1 MKVFLAIV
9 ALAVFSDCQAKS
21 FYNDDPSATWEE
33 YFQEHMTALNLK
45 ADQIVQDIKTS
56 QIGREL
62 DTLIQDSVAELT
74 AYRSDLETKVS
85 PYTRQAI
92 GRLSGDLQGM
102 AEILRERAN
111 NAGEQMDKYGQELRT
126 MVEQNSDDVRLRVAT
141 YVRKMKKRLNKEA
154 AEIQNQVNTYL
165 EKIQTRTSN
174 NVEEFRQLL
183 DPYFTQVRENTQA
196 KISTLNDLLKSQV
209 ENMKDAI
216 ESTAN
221 AVTKR
226 CEKTSDDIYS
236 TVQET
241 IEDLGDWFQPYVA
254 MFSDYL

>member
-1 MKVFLAIV
+1 MKVFLVIV
-9 ALAVFSDCQAKS
+9 ALAVFSGCQAKS

-33 YFQEHMTALNLK
+33 YIQEYMTALNLK
-45 ADQIVQDIKTS
+45 ADQMVEDIKTS

-74 AYRSDLETKVS
+74 VYRSDLETKLA
-85 PYTRQAI
+85 PYTKQAI
-92 GRLSGDLQGM
+92 GRLGGDLQGM
-102 AEILRERAN
+102 AEIVSERMN
-111 NAGEQMDKYGQELRT
+111 NVREQMDKYGQELRT
-126 MVEQNSDDVRLRVAT
+126 MVEQNSDDVRVRAAT

-154 AEIQNQVNTYL
+154 TEIQIQVYNYL
-165 EKIQTRTSN
+165 EKMHSRTSK

-183 DPYFTQVRENTQA
+183 DPYFTQVRDNTQA
-196 KISTLNDLLKSQV
+196 KISTLNDLLKSQM

-226 CEKTSDDIYS
+226 CKKTSDEIFS

-254 MFSDYL
+254 FFQPYM